1 MLIAFAV
8 YGIVTMEIL
17 FSLDLYVR
25 PDWRIYEYRKI
36 IWDNFP
42 VSLNTI
48 TNVRTYEHEKSLG
61 IPIPGV
67 VESYDNYKPISIEE
81 NQLAQLMLDEKLQ
94 RCEPCADKWFV
105 PNSLLSWMHEF
116 RSWVDKGACDLL
128 PDGIDPF
135 IKTIP
140 R

>member
-1 MLIAFAV
+1 MVASQTEYFLKKNIAPEIISPTGKVSILIIFGMLIAFAV

-25 PDWRIYEYRKI
+25 PDWRIYDYRKI

-48 TNVRTYEHEKSLG
+48 TNVRTYEHEKSTG

-67 VESYDNYKPISIEE
+67 VESYDNYKPISI
-81 NQLAQLMLDEKLQ
+81 
-94 RCEPCADKWFV
+94 
-105 PNSLLSWMHEF
+105 
-116 RSWVDKGACDLL
+116 
-128 PDGIDPF
+128 
-135 IKTIP
+135 
-140 R
+140 